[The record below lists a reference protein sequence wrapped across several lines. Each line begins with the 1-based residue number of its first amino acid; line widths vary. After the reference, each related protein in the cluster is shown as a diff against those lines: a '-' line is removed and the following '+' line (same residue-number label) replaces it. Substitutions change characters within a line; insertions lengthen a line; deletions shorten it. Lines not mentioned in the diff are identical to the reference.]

1 MKKLITIIIV
11 IIGLVVSLGLL
22 LYAADNEKYL
32 VGLIAICL
40 GFIMSQLLANLIY
53 NERENEKKKKVNNT
67 KTSLNIS

>member
-22 LYAADNEKYL
+22 LYAADNGKYL